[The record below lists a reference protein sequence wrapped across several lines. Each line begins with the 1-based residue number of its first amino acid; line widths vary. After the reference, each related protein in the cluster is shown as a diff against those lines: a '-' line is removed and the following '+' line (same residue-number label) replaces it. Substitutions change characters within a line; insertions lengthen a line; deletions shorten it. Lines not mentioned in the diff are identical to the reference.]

1 MAISSLLNY
10 SVPLSGGGQS
20 STSQGL
26 LMPKLKYR
34 FRVSFIGFGA
44 NNQTFEL
51 TKQVITA
58 GRPSVSFENVELN
71 VYNSKINYAGKY
83 TWAELQI
90 VLRDDVSSAVT
101 KLVGQQIQKQ
111 FDFFEQSSAASGSDY
126 KFQTNIDILDGG
138 MGANAP
144 TVLETYELYGCYIQK
159 ADYQQGD
166 YKSSEAM
173 DITLTLKFD
182 NALQTDAAGNLSGV
196 GVAVARTLGSLATS

>member
-166 YKSSEAM
+166 YKSSEPM

>member
-34 FRVSFIGFGA
+34 FRVSFIGFGVD
-44 NNQTFEL
+44 NQTFEL

-126 KFQTNIDILDGG
+126 KFQCNIDILDGG

-166 YKSSEAM
+166 YKSSDAM

>member
-166 YKSSEAM
+166 YKSSDTI
-173 DITLTLKFD
+173 DITLTLKYD
-182 NALQTDAAGNLSGV
+182 NALQTDASGNLSGV

>member
-20 STSQGL
+20 ATNQGL

-51 TKQVITA
+51 TKQIVTA

-71 VYNSKINYAGKY
+71 VYNSKINYAGRY
-83 TWAELQI
+83 TWDPVQV
-90 VLRDDVSSAVT
+90 VLRDDVNNNIST
-101 KLVGQQIQKQ
+101 LVGQQVQKQ

-126 KFQTNIDILDGG
+126 KFQMNIDILDGG
-138 MGANAP
+138 NAANAV
-144 TVLETYELYGCYIQK
+144 TVLETFELYGCYIKK
-159 ADYQQGD
+159 AAYEQGD
-166 YKSSEAM
+166 YKSSDPM
-173 DITLTLKFD
+173 QVTLDIQYD
-182 NALQTDAAGNLSGV
+182 NALQTNTSSALSGI
-196 GVAVARTLGSLATS
+196 GATIARTINTLAV

>member
-20 STSQGL
+20 ATNQGL

-51 TKQVITA
+51 TKQIVTA

-71 VYNSKINYAGKY
+71 VYNSKINYAGRY
-83 TWAELQI
+83 TWDPVQV
-90 VLRDDVSSAVT
+90 VLRDDVNNNIST
-101 KLVGQQIQKQ
+101 LVGQQVQKQ

-126 KFQTNIDILDGG
+126 KFQMNIDILDGG
-138 MGANAP
+138 NAANAV
-144 TVLETYELYGCYIQK
+144 TVLETFELYGCYIKK
-159 ADYQQGD
+159 AAYEQGD
-166 YKSSEAM
+166 YKSSDPM
-173 DITLTLKFD
+173 QVTLDIQYD
-182 NALQTDAAGNLSGV
+182 NALQTNTSGALSGI
-196 GVAVARTLGSLATS
+196 GATIARTINTLAV

>member
-20 STSQGL
+20 ATNQGL

-51 TKQVITA
+51 TKQIITA

-71 VYNSKINYAGKY
+71 VYNSKINYAGRY
-83 TWAELQI
+83 TWDPVQV
-90 VLRDDVSSAVT
+90 VLRDDVNNNIST
-101 KLVGQQIQKQ
+101 LVGQQVQKQ

-126 KFQTNIDILDGG
+126 KFQMNIDILDGG
-138 MGANAP
+138 NAANAV
-144 TVLETYELYGCYIQK
+144 TVLETFELYGCYIKK
-159 ADYQQGD
+159 AAYEQGD
-166 YKSSEAM
+166 YKSSDPM
-173 DITLTLKFD
+173 QVTLDIQYD
-182 NALQTDAAGNLSGV
+182 NALQTNTSSALSGI
-196 GVAVARTLGSLATS
+196 GATIARTINTLAV